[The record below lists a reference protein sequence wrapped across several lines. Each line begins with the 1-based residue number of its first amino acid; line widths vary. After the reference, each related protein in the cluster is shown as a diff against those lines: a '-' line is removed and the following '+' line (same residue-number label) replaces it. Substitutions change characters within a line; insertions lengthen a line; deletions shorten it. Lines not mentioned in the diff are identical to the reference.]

1 MHALS
6 QQTTTTPP
14 PGSGETLLD
23 PEALARANINP
34 RTRLATDYLNHF
46 NEVVMLLELLPG
58 APEFADDILAWR
70 PLSYHDYFVTSHFKD
85 RELALI
91 AYEAAEPCARQC
103 LEELTETMN
112 GMLLAAL
119 DKLRTASP
127 DGAAALGTEVAAA
140 LKPVV
145 ARAGSVINA
154 QQAVI
159 EVADEDVAQA
169 MADAV
174 FEHFTP

>member
-1 MHALS
+1 MHALT
-6 QQTTTTPP
+6 QQTTTKPST
-14 PGSGETLLD
+14 GAGETLLD
-23 PEALARANINP
+23 PEALARGNINP
-34 RTRLATDYLNHF
+34 RTGLATDYLNHF

-91 AYEAAEPCARQC
+91 AYEAADPFARES
-103 LEELTETMN
+103 LDELSETMN
-112 GMLLAAL
+112 GMLLVAL

-127 DGAAALGTEVAAA
+127 DEAAALGTEVAAA

-154 QQAVI
+154 QEAVI
-159 EVADEDVAQA
+159 EVADEDAAQA